1 MATWM
6 TKRMMKNNMVI
17 VKQDDLHFDIEKI
30 MNSGQCFRIYKIK
43 DSPNIGVYEVMSAR
57 MCLRIIH
64 DKSQREYHFVCE
76 EDEFH
81 NYWENYF
88 DLQTDYSQFYDKIR
102 KEDAGFVCVSAE
114 YGYGI
119 RILRQ
124 DYWETIVSFLISQ
137 NNNIPKIKKSI
148 EALCEKFGQPINR
161 YGILRYTFPT
171 KDELQ
176 NATIEELQS
185 CGLGYRAEYV
195 YNVIHLPA
203 EALTPDYE
211 SLQKIAGIGPKVAS
225 CIMLYGA
232 HDMSQFPIDTWME
245 KVLNSIY
252 KGLFD
257 ITPYKGFEGFIQQL
271 MFYYYRDIARKVAYK
286 STERWYYEKR

>member
-1 MATWM
+1 
-6 TKRMMKNNMVI
+6 MKDNMVI
-17 VKQDDLHFDIEKI
+17 VKQDGLHFDIEKI
-30 MNSGQCFRIYKIK
+30 MNSGQCFRIYKVK
-43 DSPNIGVYEVMSAR
+43 DSSNIDIYEVMSAK

-88 DLQTDYSQFYDKIR
+88 DLHTDYSQFYDKIR
-102 KEDAGFVCVSAE
+102 KEDAGFVCASAE

-124 DYWETIVSFLISQ
+124 DYWETVVSFLISQ

-161 YGILRYTFPT
+161 YGVLRYTFPT
-171 KDELQ
+171 QDKLQ

-185 CGLGYRAEYV
+185 CGLGYRAKYV
-195 YNVIHLPA
+195 YNVIHLSA
-203 EALTPDYE
+203 EALKPDHE
-211 SLQKIAGIGPKVAS
+211 SLQEITGIGPKVAS

-232 HDMSQFPIDTWME
+232 HDMSQFPIDTWMK
-245 KVLNSIY
+245 KVLNGIY

-257 ITPYKGFEGFIQQL
+257 TTPYKGFEGFVQQL
-271 MFYYYRDIARKVAYK
+271 MFYYYRNIAGKVAYK
-286 STERWYYEKR
+286 YTDDSGEMAL